1 MKKIRIL
8 IIEDNRLLREG
19 IIKLINEYNDLKVV
33 ADLDYKGKLDS
44 KILTTKPD
52 IMLVDLGLY
61 NKNSLELVRITKN
74 KFPEINIIVM
84 AIMPLQEDI
93 FEFVKAGASGFIMK
107 DAQVRNFL
115 STIRS
120 VYKGN
125 KILPNNLTCSLF
137 SQIVS
142 DAVSDPKKSKLIR
155 SFIMSKRER
164 QVIALVAD
172 GYSNK
177 EIGDKLFLSPFTV
190 KSHIHNILEKLAMHN
205 RVEIAKF
212 AKSEEGLNELRNTVS
227 LFE

>member
-19 IIKLINEYNDLKVV
+19 IIKLINGYNDLKVV
-33 ADLDYKGKLDS
+33 ADIDYKGKLDS

-74 KFPEINIIVM
+74 KFPELNIIVM

-142 DAVSDPKKSKLIR
+142 DAVSDPKKLKLIR

-212 AKSEEGLNELRNTVS
+212 AKSEEGLNELRNTIS

>member
-52 IMLVDLGLY
+52 IILVDLGLY
-61 NKNSLELVRITKN
+61 NKNSLELVRLTKN
-74 KFPEINIIVM
+74 KFPELKIIVM
-84 AIMPLQEDI
+84 AIMPLQDDI

-125 KILPNNLTCSLF
+125 KILPKNLTCSLF

-155 SFIMSKRER
+155 SFKMTKRER

-177 EIGDKLFLSPFTV
+177 EIGEKLFLSPFTV
-190 KSHIHNILEKLAMHN
+190 KSHVHNILEKLAMHN
-205 RVEIAKF
+205 RVEIANF
-212 AKSEEGLNELRNTVS
+212 ASSEEGLNELRNTVS